1 VETGERATSR
11 ARSDASRGCRAAP
24 VAMVRPRMT
33 AARPIAALA
42 CVFTVLGAAGCGSSG
57 GGGGGDTGLPG
68 TAEKPVLGQKG
79 REPKA
84 AEKLG
89 FPTFATKNTT
99 RVGGAD
105 GVADAAAVAQA
116 VFPGANPETRPPAV
130 ALVDRGNW
138 QAGVAA
144 SVLMA
149 QPLRAPVLLTQDG
162 AVPEAT
168 QSALAGLR
176 PRGTAVAAKGAQV
189 LRVGDAAAPSG
200 YRALALKGSNPY
212 ALAREI
218 DRFRSVVAGRP
229 SRNVVVTTGELADF
243 AMPAAAWA
251 AKSGDS
257 VLFVTRQ
264 GVPPDTRA
272 AIQAHDRPNIYVL
285 GPPSVVPK
293 AVAKELQ
300 GLGKVIRIAATDPIN
315 NAIAFARYVDGGFG
329 WGVVDPGHGLVF
341 VNQRRPL
348 DAAAAAPLS
357 SSGTYGPLLLVDQ
370 PKVLPRPVED
380 FLLDIQPGY
389 DRDPVRGA
397 YNHGWIIGDLDALS
411 QGVQARIDSLLEILP
426 VNRDN
431 GGGPGA

>member
-1 VETGERATSR
+1 
-11 ARSDASRGCRAAP
+11 
-24 VAMVRPRMT
+24 MVRPRMPGP
-33 AARPIAALA
+33 RPIVALA
-42 CVFTVLGAAGCGSSG
+42 CLLAVLGTAGCGGGSDG
-57 GGGGGDTGLPG
+57 GGNDAGLPG

-79 REPKA
+79 KEPKA

-105 GVADAAAVAQA
+105 AVADAAAVAQA
-116 VFPGANPETRPPAV
+116 VFPGASPETRPPAV
-130 ALVDRGNW
+130 ALVDAGNW

-149 QPLRAPVLLTQDG
+149 QPLRAPVLLTQEG

-168 QSALAGLR
+168 QSALAALR

-200 YRALALKGSNPY
+200 YKALALKGSNPY
-212 ALAREI
+212 ALAREV
-218 DRFRSVVAGRP
+218 DRLRSVVAGRP
-229 SRNVVVTTGELADF
+229 SRSVVVTTGELADF

-251 AKSGDS
+251 AKSGDP

-272 AIQAHDRPNIYVL
+272 AIQAHERPNIYVL

-300 GLGKVIRIAATDPIN
+300 TLGKVIRISATDPIN

-329 WGVVDPGHGLVF
+329 WGVIDPGHGLVF
-341 VNQRRPL
+341 VNPRRPL

-357 SSGTYGPLLLVDQ
+357 ASGTYGPLLLVDQ

-397 YNHGWIIGDLDALS
+397 YNHGWIIGDQAALS

-426 VNRDN
+426 VDRDT
-431 GGGPGA
+431 GQAPGA